1 MGKKLLMYKIN
12 LIFSMLILAALWLF
26 VMLYSGVKEGYSD
39 IFYTASIFTPVIF
52 ILISKNNLTIDLTFA
67 IITVLIIELC
77 AVAFWE
83 YKDGT
88 LFLINDIS
96 QIPKEER
103 HWFSFENDLRI
114 KLMLMYT
121 LITTLISLVLRLGYT
136 KINNILKKPQ

>member
-12 LIFSMLILAALWLF
+12 FIFSIVILAVLWLF

-39 IFYTASIFTPVIF
+39 IFYTASIFTPI
-52 ILISKNNLTIDLTFA
+52 ILILIPKNNFKIDLTFA
-67 IITVLIIELC
+67 IITVLIVILC

-88 LFLINDIS
+88 FFINDIS
-96 QIPKEER
+96 QIPEEER

-114 KLMLMYT
+114 NLMLMFT
-121 LITTLISLVLRLGYT
+121 LISTLISLVLRLVYT
-136 KINNILKKPQ
+136 KSNNFLKNRIK